1 MFNPIFGPLKSRRFG
16 WSLGIDVSGQAKQ
29 CNFDCL
35 YCELVAKK
43 PQEHMQDILA
53 PTLILNALKSALD
66 KLESPLD
73 VCTTTANGE
82 PTLYP
87 YLKDLIVGMQG
98 LIPKGVQTLILSN
111 GSRFGVSEVQEALVH
126 YDIVKFSLDA
136 IWPKVFSR
144 IDRPHKDLSLAKIL
158 EGVLDFA
165 PKYGGFLVAEV
176 LLVAG
181 VNDNPA
187 HIKDLADF
195 LRQVPNLRRID
206 LSTIDRP
213 PAHQAKPLEPAKLQE
228 LMAHFQGLP
237 LSLPK
242 RVLEQTQVP
251 SSKEAF
257 LELLRCR
264 PLSVEEARC
273 YLSARQ
279 LQELQEMGALQTKQ
293 VGQIHFYYHP

>member
-35 YCELVAKK
+35 YCELTAKK
-43 PQEHMQDILA
+43 PQEAMQEVM
-53 PTLILNALKSALD
+53 PPNLILNALKSAID
-66 KLESPLD
+66 KLNTPVN

-87 YLKDLIVGMQG
+87 HLKELIVGMQS

-111 GSRFGVSEVQEALVH
+111 GSRLGLAKVQEVLVH

-144 IDRPHKDLSLAKIL
+144 IDRPHKGLFLATIL
-158 EGVLDFA
+158 EGILDFA
-165 PKYGGFLVAEV
+165 QKYQGFLVAEV

-213 PAHQAKPLEPAKLQE
+213 PAHRAKPLEPAKLQE
-228 LMAHFQGLP
+228 LTVHFQGLP

-242 RVLEQTQVP
+242 RVLEQAQIP
-251 SSKEAF
+251 SNKKAF

-273 YLSARQ
+273 YLSASQ
-279 LQELQEMGALQTKQ
+279 LQELQEAGALQTKQ
-293 VGQIHFYYHP
+293 VGQMYFYYHP

>member
-16 WSLGIDVSGQAKQ
+16 WSLGIDVSGQTKQ

-35 YCELVAKK
+35 YCELAAKK
-43 PQEHMQDILA
+43 PLERMQDTMP
-53 PTLILNALKSALD
+53 PTFILNALKAALD
-66 KLESPLD
+66 NLNTPLS

-87 YLKDLIVGMQG
+87 HLKELIVGMQG
-98 LIPKGVQTLILSN
+98 LIPQGVQTLILSN
-111 GSRFGVSEVQEALVH
+111 GSRLGILEVQEALMH

-144 IDRPHKDLSLAKIL
+144 VDRPHKGLSIGQIL
-158 EGVLDFA
+158 KGILDFA
-165 PKYGGFLVAEV
+165 PKYQGFLVAEV

-195 LRQVPNLRRID
+195 LRQVPHLGRID

-213 PAHQAKPLEPAKLQE
+213 PAHRAKPLELAKLQE
-228 LMAHFQGLP
+228 LTAHFQGLP
-237 LSLPK
+237 LSLPQ
-242 RVLEQTQVP
+242 RVLEQAQIP

-273 YLSARQ
+273 YLGAGQ
-279 LQELQEMGALQTKQ
+279 LQELQEVGALQTKQ
-293 VGQIHFYYHP
+293 VGQMHFYYHS